1 MSNRLDQGEQEHG
14 SANRRRKAIPL
25 RMASGPQDYT
35 PGQQEEPAVLTSL
48 ADMLQ
53 WAQNWARSRSIW
65 PFSYALA
72 CCGFEMIAAA
82 AAPQYDM
89 ARFGAEVFRSSPRQA
104 DLMIVAGT
112 VSVKMAPRL
121 RHLWE
126 QMPEPKWV
134 ISMGQCANSGG
145 EFYDSYYTVQG
156 VDTVVPVDV
165 YVPGCPPRPEAL
177 IEGLFKLREKI
188 EKQGLRLRGEGP
200 LPVTLPSPSISL
212 PAGET
217 APQKPAAPVVERP
230 TVREPGGNAPSP
242 STETGVPD
250 EGQYQEMLLNL
261 GPQHP
266 STHGVLRLVL
276 RLSGETVLDCTP
288 VIGYLH
294 RGLEKTLENRP
305 YLGGIRYTDN
315 ADYLSPMLN
324 EIAYAGA
331 VEQLMGLEPPRRAQY
346 IRLLVGEL
354 QRIASHLVGIG
365 SFLDDLGP
373 ETPYLW
379 TMRDREGIMD
389 LFEALSGSRFNVNY
403 VRVGGVLHDFPK
415 GWLTSCAAYLDQLE
429 KNMVELE
436 RLVAGNEIFQVR
448 TRGVGYLDAQQA
460 LAYGITGPMAR
471 ASGIAWDLRVN
482 RPCMAYRE
490 VPVNIQVRQEGDC
503 YARNAVRFQEIG
515 ESIRLCRV
523 AIDQLPPGPIGAR
536 TPIALRPPRG
546 ETYFAIESSKG
557 ELGVY
562 LISDGSEYPWRA
574 KLRGPSFVNL
584 QVLPELLRGYQ
595 MSDVIAILG
604 SLDFVVGE
612 VDR

>member
-1 MSNRLDQGEQEHG
+1 MSSKQQHTEGEHA
-14 SANRRRKAIPL
+14 SATSRRKAIPL
-25 RMASGPQDYT
+25 RMARGPQEYV
-35 PGQQEEPAVLTSL
+35 PGQQEEPAVLTNM
-48 ADMLQ
+48 ADVLQ
-53 WAQNWARSRSIW
+53 WAQNWSRSRSIW
-65 PFSYALA
+65 PFMYALA

-82 AAPQYDM
+82 SAPQYDM
-89 ARFGAEVFRSSPRQA
+89 SRFGSEVFRASPRQA

-126 QMPEPKWV
+126 QMPEPKRV

-177 IEGLFKLREKI
+177 IEAIFKLREKI
-188 EKQGLRLRGEGP
+188 EKQGY
-200 LPVTLPSPSISL
+200 LPHTSEVSSL
-212 PAGET
+212 
-217 APQKPAAPVVERP
+217 AAPEAQHARGSDD
-230 TVREPGGNAPSP
+230 TQ
-242 STETGVPD
+242 
-250 EGQYQEMLLNL
+250 GQHTQEMLLNL

-276 RLSGETVLDCTP
+276 TLEGETVVDCTP

-294 RGLEKTLENRP
+294 RGIEKTLENRP
-305 YLGGIRYTDN
+305 YLGGIRYMDN

-331 VEQLMGLEPPRRAQY
+331 IEQLMGLEPPRRAQY

-365 SFLDDLGP
+365 AYVNDLGTT
-373 ETPYLW
+373 TPLLW

-389 LFEALSGSRFNVNY
+389 LFEALGGSRFNVNY
-403 VRVGGVLHDFPK
+403 LRVGGVLNDFPA
-415 GWLTSCAAYLDQLE
+415 GWLKACESYLDQFE
-429 KNMVELE
+429 QNMAELE
-436 RLVAGNEIFQVR
+436 RLVNGNEIFLAR
-448 TRGVGYLDAQQA
+448 TQGVGYLDPQQA
-460 LAYGITGPMAR
+460 LAYGLTGPMAR
-471 ASGIAWDLRVN
+471 ASGIHWDLRVN
-482 RPCMAYRE
+482 RPYMAYRE
-490 VPVNIQVRQEGDC
+490 VPVNVQVRQEADC
-503 YARNAVRFQEIG
+503 YARNAVRFQEIR

-523 AIDQLPPGPIGAR
+523 AIEQLPPGPISAR
-536 TPIALRPPRG
+536 TPVSLRLPRG

-584 QVLPELLRGYQ
+584 QVLPELLRGYK
-595 MSDVIAILG
+595 MSDVIAVLG

>member
-1 MSNRLDQGEQEHG
+1 MSKKKQHEDQEQIP
-14 SANRRRKAIPL
+14 ATRRRKPIPL
-25 RMASGPQDYT
+25 SMARGPQEYM
-35 PGQQEEPAVLTSL
+35 PGQQEEPAVLTSV
-48 ADMLQ
+48 ADMLH
-53 WAQNWARSRSIW
+53 WAQNWSRSRSIW
-65 PFSYALA
+65 PFMYALA

-82 AAPQYDM
+82 SAPQYDIS
-89 ARFGAEVFRSSPRQA
+89 RFGSEVFRASPRQA

-121 RHLWE
+121 RQLWE

-177 IEGLFKLREKI
+177 IEGMYKLREKI
-188 EKQGLRLRGEGP
+188 EKQGYIPRADQDSVLVTPMERSAQEGGDAGEQTGEGRH
-200 LPVTLPSPSISL
+200 T
-212 PAGET
+212 
-217 APQKPAAPVVERP
+217 
-230 TVREPGGNAPSP
+230 
-242 STETGVPD
+242 
-250 EGQYQEMLLNL
+250 QEMLLNL

-266 STHGVLRLVL
+266 STHGVLRLL
-276 RLSGETVLDCTP
+276 LTLEGETVLDCTP

-294 RGLEKTLENRP
+294 RGIEKTLENRP
-305 YLGGIRYTDN
+305 YMGGIRYTDN
-315 ADYLSPMLN
+315 SDYLSPMLN

-346 IRLLVGEL
+346 IRLLVGEM

-365 SFLDDLGP
+365 AYVNDLGTS
-373 ETPYLW
+373 TPLLW

-389 LFEALSGSRFNVNY
+389 LFEALGGSRFNVNY
-403 VRVGGVLHDFPK
+403 IRVGGVLHDFPN
-415 GWLTSCAAYLDQLE
+415 GWLKSCEAYLDQLE
-429 KNMVELE
+429 KNMSELE
-436 RLVAGNEIFQVR
+436 RLINGNEIFLAR
-448 TRGVGYLDAQQA
+448 TQGVGYLDPQQA
-460 LAYGITGPMAR
+460 IAYGLTGPMAR
-471 ASGIAWDLRVN
+471 ASGINWDLRVN
-482 RPCMAYRE
+482 SPSMAYRE
-490 VPVNIQVRQEGDC
+490 VPVNVQVRQEGDC
-503 YARNAVRFQEIG
+503 FARNAVRMQEIQ
-515 ESIRLCRV
+515 ESMRLCRV
-523 AIDQLPPGPIGAR
+523 AIDQLPSGPISAR
-536 TPIALRPPRG
+536 TPVALRPPRG
-546 ETYFAIESSKG
+546 ETYYALESSKG

-584 QVLPELLRGYQ
+584 QVLPEMLRGYK